1 MCGSVK
7 VPQGRIVGGNE
18 TFEGEV
24 PWMSA
29 IYLHG
34 GGETPGSPYYP
45 VLLPLTASG
54 RREFWCGGA
63 LVTDRHVITAA
74 HCTMDKNKKR
84 SGLTSVGEQ
93 FFPYVTHF
101 LNHWGMRLLSM
112 STIKLYNIHLQIW
125 DSLSINVRAF
135 LLLWGPKYWFCC
147 SFHDVFS
154 PDFFPT
160 LTLREII

>member
-1 MCGSVK
+1 MSRCPRAGLWAAMRRLKARCPGCRPSTYT
-7 VPQGRIVGGNE
+7 E
-18 TFEGEV
+18 EV
-24 PWMSA
+24 RLLA
-29 IYLHG
+29 LF
-34 GGETPGSPYYP
+34 TT

-135 LLLWGPKYWFCC
+135 LLLWGPLYWFCC
-147 SFHDVFS
+147 SFHDGFS
-154 PDFFPT
+154 PQFYPT